1 MRPRESYESYYNNSP
16 TPEGA
21 NNKKG
26 TDMGDFGILGLIH
39 LAIWVYAVIQIFN
52 SSATN
57 GAKALWIVI
66 VAVLP
71 LVGVIAWYFMGPGSP
86 KK

>member
-1 MRPRESYESYYNNSP
+1 
-16 TPEGA
+16 
-21 NNKKG
+21 
-26 TDMGDFGILGLIH
+26 MGDLGVFGLIH

-52 SSATN
+52 SNAST
-57 GAKALWIVI
+57 GEKLLWIVI

-71 LVGVIAWYFMGPGSP
+71 LVGIIAWYFLGPGSP

>member
-1 MRPRESYESYYNNSP
+1 
-16 TPEGA
+16 
-21 NNKKG
+21 
-26 TDMGDFGILGLIH
+26 MGDFGIFGLIH

-52 SSATN
+52 SSAN
-57 GAKALWIVI
+57 DGEKVLWIII

-71 LVGVIAWYFMGPGSP
+71 LVGVIVWYLMGPGSP

>member
-1 MRPRESYESYYNNSP
+1 MR
-16 TPEGA
+16 
-21 NNKKG
+21 
-26 TDMGDFGILGLIH
+26 DFGILGLVH

-52 SSATN
+52 SSART
-57 GAKALWIVI
+57 GEKVLWIII

-71 LVGVIAWYFMGPGSP
+71 LIGIIAWYFLGPGSP

>member
-1 MRPRESYESYYNNSP
+1 
-16 TPEGA
+16 
-21 NNKKG
+21 
-26 TDMGDFGILGLIH
+26 MGDLGVLGLIH

-52 SSATN
+52 SSATT
-57 GAKALWIVI
+57 GAKVLWIVI

-71 LVGVIAWYFMGPGSP
+71 LVGVIAWYLMGPGSP

>member
-1 MRPRESYESYYNNSP
+1 M
-16 TPEGA
+16 
-21 NNKKG
+21 
-26 TDMGDFGILGLIH
+26 DDLGIFGLIH

-52 SSATN
+52 SNAGT
-57 GAKALWIVI
+57 GEKILWIII

-71 LVGVIAWYFMGPGSP
+71 LVGIIAWYFFGPGSP

>member
-1 MRPRESYESYYNNSP
+1 
-16 TPEGA
+16 
-21 NNKKG
+21 
-26 TDMGDFGILGLIH
+26 MGDFGVLGLIH

-52 SSATN
+52 SKATT
-57 GAKALWIVI
+57 GAKVLWIVI

-71 LVGVIAWYFMGPGSP
+71 LLGIILWYFLGPGSP

>member
-1 MRPRESYESYYNNSP
+1 MPGVLQSASSSHSRQYNQLKGGFMR
-16 TPEGA
+16 
-21 NNKKG
+21 
-26 TDMGDFGILGLIH
+26 DFGILGLVH

-52 SSATN
+52 SSART
-57 GAKALWIVI
+57 GEKVLWIII

-71 LVGVIAWYFMGPGSP
+71 LLGIIAWYFLGPGSP

>member
-1 MRPRESYESYYNNSP
+1 M
-16 TPEGA
+16 G
-21 NNKKG
+21 
-26 TDMGDFGILGLIH
+26 DMGFLGLIH

-52 SSATN
+52 SNATT

-71 LVGVIAWYFMGPGSP
+71 LLGIILWYFLGPGSP

>member
-1 MRPRESYESYYNNSP
+1 
-16 TPEGA
+16 
-21 NNKKG
+21 
-26 TDMGDFGILGLIH
+26 MGNFGILGLIH

-52 SSATN
+52 SAATN

-86 KK
+86 GRSA